1 MKLSPFGVLFVFLL
15 ILNVASI
22 TSLNPNLNLDL
33 NLNPNPVYAQGT
45 NSQQLIGVNMLGY
58 YTSLPQTRDFKN
70 PFPDNYYDQSFKI
83 IKDGGMNHVRYVY
96 YWESY
101 VKNPTAFINELK
113 FAATLADK
121 YGLKIIYD
129 NHQFH
134 TSSWLNPQRGTG
146 FPNFLFQNNSEYAY
160 GSGGGPKY
168 PSAVAWWT
176 HWWNR
181 EITDVNGTD
190 GWTLQARF
198 LNKVVSTV
206 DSHPSTVGYE
216 ILSEPQ
222 VHSVDQWD
230 KIGKYNTFLADELRK
245 VTKKDIVY
253 SMSIPVDLK
262 SNIGVNATNLAKMTP
277 ANKTNTIFKFSIY
290 GLPSPG
296 SYQEERLKMFI
307 AAGNLSGVPVYIG
320 EWNNVDRDKVINEE
334 GDFVYEIDPKGS
346 DITPA
351 DTTAILKK
359 FNEIDPYG
367 WAFWYW
373 NFRPHRVENFNLVT
387 SDPNGNLIP
396 TKYFDI
402 LKNAIQSVNSGK
414 GSK

>member
-1 MKLSPFGVLFVFLL
+1 MILSVFGFSFVFLL
-15 ILNVASI
+15 ILNV
-22 TSLNPNLNLDL
+22 SLIANLS
-33 NLNPNPVYAQGT
+33 YAQG
-45 NSQQLIGVNMLGY
+45 SKSPGLIGVNMLGY

-96 YWESY
+96 YWESF

-113 FAATLADK
+113 FAATLGDK
-121 YGLKIIYD
+121 YGIKIIYD

-146 FPNFLFQNNSEYAY
+146 FPSFLFQNNSEYPY

-168 PSAVAWWT
+168 PSAAAWWT
-176 HWWNR
+176 DWWNR
-181 EITDVNGTD
+181 KITDTNGTD
-190 GWTLQARF
+190 GWNLQAQF
-198 LNKVVSTV
+198 LKKVVSTV

-222 VHSVDQWD
+222 VHSADQWE
-230 KIGKYNTFLADELRK
+230 KIGKYNTLMTDEMRK
-245 VTKKDIVY
+245 VTKKNIIY
-253 SMSIPVDLK
+253 SMTIPVDLK

-277 ANKTNTIFKFSIY
+277 VNKTNTIFKFSIY

-296 SYQEERLKMFI
+296 SYQEQRLNVFLS
-307 AAGNLSGVPVYIG
+307 AGNLSGVPVYIG
-320 EWNNVDRDKVINEE
+320 EWNNVARDKVINEE
-334 GDFVYEIDPKGS
+334 GDFVYEINPEAS
-346 DITPA
+346 DITPE
-351 DTTAILKK
+351 DTTVILKK

-387 SDPNGNLIP
+387 SDASGNLVP

-402 LKNAIQSVNSGK
+402 LKNAVHSVYSGK
-414 GSK
+414 NAK

>member
-1 MKLSPFGVLFVFLL
+1 MKLIFGFSLVLLL
-15 ILNVASI
+15 IINISLI
-22 TSLNPNLNLDL
+22 TNLT
-33 NLNPNPVYAQGT
+33 YAQDT
-45 NSQQLIGVNMLGY
+45 KSPRLIGVNMLGY
-58 YTSLPQTRDFKN
+58 YTSLPQSRDFKN

-83 IKDGGMNHVRYVY
+83 IKDGGMNHIRYVY

-113 FAATLADK
+113 FAATIADS

-146 FPNFLFQNNSEYAY
+146 FPNFLFQNSSEYAY
-160 GSGGGPKY
+160 GSGGGPPY
-168 PSAVAWWT
+168 PSAAAWWT

-181 EITDVNGTD
+181 EITNTNGTD
-190 GWTLQARF
+190 GWDLQAQF
-198 LNKVVSTV
+198 LKKVVDTV
-206 DSHPSTVGYE
+206 DGYASTAGYE

-222 VHSVDQWD
+222 VHNVDQWE
-230 KIGKYNTFLADELRK
+230 KIGKYNTFMVNELRN

-253 SMSIPVDLK
+253 SMTIPVDLK
-262 SNIGVNATNLAKMTP
+262 SSIGVNATNLAKMTP
-277 ANKTNTIFKFSIY
+277 ANKTGTVFKFSIY

-296 SYQEERLKMFI
+296 SYQEQRLNMFLS
-307 AAGNLSGVPVYIG
+307 AGNLSGVPVYIG

-334 GDFVYEIDPKGS
+334 GDFVYEIDPKES
-346 DITPA
+346 NITPK
-351 DTTAILKK
+351 DTRAILKE
-359 FNEIDPYG
+359 FDQIDPYG

-387 SDPNGNLIP
+387 SDASGNLVP
-396 TKYFDI
+396 TQYFDI
-402 LKNAIQSVNSGK
+402 LKNAIQSDNSGK
-414 GSK
+414 GGK

>member
-1 MKLSPFGVLFVFLL
+1 MNLSVFGVSFVFLL
-15 ILNVASI
+15 ILNI
-22 TSLNPNLNLDL
+22 SLIANLS
-33 NLNPNPVYAQGT
+33 YGQGAK
-45 NSQQLIGVNMLGY
+45 SPALIGVNMLGY

-83 IKDGGMNHVRYVY
+83 IKDGGMNHVRFVY
-96 YWESY
+96 YWESF
-101 VKNPTAFINELK
+101 VKNPIAFINELK

-121 YGLKIIYD
+121 YGIKIIYD

-146 FPNFLFQNNSEYAY
+146 FPSFLFQNNSAYPY

-168 PSAVAWWT
+168 PSAAAWWT
-176 HWWNR
+176 DWWNR
-181 EITDVNGTD
+181 VITDTNGTD
-190 GWTLQARF
+190 GWNLQAQF
-198 LNKVVSTV
+198 LKKVVSTV

-222 VHSVDQWD
+222 VHSADQWE
-230 KIGKYNTFLADELRK
+230 KVGKYNTFMTDEMRK
-245 VTKKDIVY
+245 VTKKNIIY

-277 ANKTNTIFKFSIY
+277 ANKTNTILKFSIY

-296 SYQEERLKMFI
+296 SYQEERLKMFLS
-307 AAGNLSGVPVYIG
+307 AGNLSGVPVYIG
-320 EWNNVDRDKVINEE
+320 EWNNVARDKVINEE
-334 GDFVYEIDPKGS
+334 GDFVYEINPKAS
-346 DITPA
+346 DITPE
-351 DTTAILKK
+351 DTTVILKK

-387 SDPNGNLIP
+387 SDANENLIP

-402 LKNAIQSVNSGK
+402 LKNAVHSVYSGK
-414 GSK
+414 NPK

>member
-1 MKLSPFGVLFVFLL
+1 MILSVFGFSFIFLL
-15 ILNVASI
+15 ILNV
-22 TSLNPNLNLDL
+22 SLIANLS
-33 NLNPNPVYAQGT
+33 YAQGPK
-45 NSQQLIGVNMLGY
+45 SPALIGVNMLGY
-58 YTSLPQTRDFKN
+58 YTSLPQTREFKN
-70 PFPDNYYDQSFKI
+70 PFPDNYYDQSYKI
-83 IKDGGMNHVRYVY
+83 IKEGGMNHVRFVY
-96 YWESY
+96 YWESF
-101 VKNPTAFINELK
+101 VKNPIAFINELK
-113 FAATLADK
+113 FAATLGDK
-121 YGLKIIYD
+121 YGIKIIYD

-146 FPNFLFQNNSEYAY
+146 FPSFLFQNNSAYPY

-168 PSAVAWWT
+168 PSAAAWWT
-176 HWWNR
+176 DWWNR
-181 EITDVNGTD
+181 VITDTNGTD
-190 GWTLQARF
+190 GWNLQAQF
-198 LNKVVSTV
+198 LRKVVSTV

-222 VHSVDQWD
+222 VHSADQWE
-230 KIGKYNTFLADELRK
+230 KVGKYNTFMTDEMRQ
-245 VTKKDIVY
+245 VTKKNIIY

-262 SNIGVNATNLAKMTP
+262 SNIGVNATNLAKMAP

-307 AAGNLSGVPVYIG
+307 SAGNLSGVPVYIG
-320 EWNNVDRDKVINEE
+320 EWNNVARDKVINEE
-334 GDFVYEIDPKGS
+334 GDFVYEINPKAS
-346 DITPA
+346 DITPD
-351 DTTAILKK
+351 DTTVILKK

-387 SDPNGNLIP
+387 SDDNGNLIP

-402 LKNAIQSVNSGK
+402 LKNAVHSVYSGK
-414 GSK
+414 NAK

>member
-1 MKLSPFGVLFVFLL
+1 MNLSVFGVSFVFLL
-15 ILNVASI
+15 ILNISLI
-22 TSLNPNLNLDL
+22 TNLS
-33 NLNPNPVYAQGT
+33 YGQGAK
-45 NSQQLIGVNMLGY
+45 SPALIGVNMLGY
-58 YTSLPQTRDFKN
+58 YTSLPQTREFKN
-70 PFPDNYYDQSFKI
+70 PFPDNYYDQSYKI
-83 IKDGGMNHVRYVY
+83 IKEGGMNHVRFVY
-96 YWESY
+96 YWESF
-101 VKNPTAFINELK
+101 VKNPIAFINELK

-121 YGLKIIYD
+121 YGIKIIYD

-146 FPNFLFQNNSEYAY
+146 FPSFLFQNNSAYPY

-168 PSAVAWWT
+168 PSAAAWWT
-176 HWWNR
+176 DWWNR
-181 EITDVNGTD
+181 VITDTNGTD
-190 GWTLQARF
+190 GWNLQAQF
-198 LNKVVSTV
+198 LKKVVSTV

-222 VHSVDQWD
+222 VHSADQWE
-230 KIGKYNTFLADELRK
+230 KVGKYNTFMTDEMRQ
-245 VTKKDIVY
+245 VTKKNLIY

-262 SNIGVNATNLAKMTP
+262 SNIGVNATNLAKMAP

-296 SYQEERLKMFI
+296 SYQEERLKMFVS
-307 AAGNLSGVPVYIG
+307 AGNLSGVPVYIG
-320 EWNNVDRDKVINEE
+320 EWNNVARDKVINEE
-334 GDFVYEIDPKGS
+334 GDFVYEINPKAS
-346 DITPA
+346 DITPE
-351 DTTAILKK
+351 DTTVILKK

-387 SDPNGNLIP
+387 SDDNGNLIP

-402 LKNAIQSVNSGK
+402 LKNAVHSVYSGK
-414 GSK
+414 NAK

>member
-1 MKLSPFGVLFVFLL
+1 MNLSVFGVSFVFLL
-15 ILNVASI
+15 ILNISLI
-22 TSLNPNLNLDL
+22 TNLS
-33 NLNPNPVYAQGT
+33 YGQGAK
-45 NSQQLIGVNMLGY
+45 SPALIGVNMLGY

-83 IKDGGMNHVRYVY
+83 IKDGGMNHVRFVY
-96 YWESY
+96 YWESF
-101 VKNPTAFINELK
+101 VKNPIAFINELK

-121 YGLKIIYD
+121 YGIKIIYD

-146 FPNFLFQNNSEYAY
+146 FPSFLFQNNSAYPY

-176 HWWNR
+176 DWWNR
-181 EITDVNGTD
+181 VITDTNGTD
-190 GWTLQARF
+190 GWNLQAQF
-198 LNKVVSTV
+198 LKKVVSTV

-222 VHSVDQWD
+222 VHSADQWE
-230 KIGKYNTFLADELRK
+230 KVGKYNTFMTDEMRK
-245 VTKKDIVY
+245 VTKKNIIY

-296 SYQEERLKMFI
+296 SYQEERLKMFLS
-307 AAGNLSGVPVYIG
+307 AGNLSGVPVYIG
-320 EWNNVDRDKVINEE
+320 EWNNVARDKVINEE
-334 GDFVYEIDPKGS
+334 GDFVYEINPKAS
-346 DITPA
+346 DITPE
-351 DTTAILKK
+351 DTTVILKK

-387 SDPNGNLIP
+387 SDANENLIP

-402 LKNAIQSVNSGK
+402 LKNAVHSVYSGK
-414 GSK
+414 NPK

>member
-1 MKLSPFGVLFVFLL
+1 MNLSVFGVSFLILL
-15 ILNVASI
+15 ILNV
-22 TSLNPNLNLDL
+22 SLIANLN
-33 NLNPNPVYAQGT
+33 YGQGAK
-45 NSQQLIGVNMLGY
+45 SPSLIGVNMLGY

-70 PFPDNYYDQSFKI
+70 PFPDNYYDQSYKI
-83 IKDGGMNHVRYVY
+83 IKEGGMNHVRFVY
-96 YWESY
+96 YWESF
-101 VKNPTAFINELK
+101 VKNPIAFINELK

-121 YGLKIIYD
+121 YGIKIIYD

-146 FPNFLFQNNSEYAY
+146 FPSFLFQNNSAYPY

-168 PSAVAWWT
+168 PSAAAWWT
-176 HWWNR
+176 DWWNR
-181 EITDVNGTD
+181 VITDTNGTD
-190 GWTLQARF
+190 GWNLQAQF
-198 LNKVVSTV
+198 LKKVVSTV

-222 VHSVDQWD
+222 VHTADQWE
-230 KIGKYNTFLADELRK
+230 KVGKYNTFMTDEMRQ
-245 VTKKDIVY
+245 VTKKNIIY

-307 AAGNLSGVPVYIG
+307 SAGNLSGVPVYIG
-320 EWNNVDRDKVINEE
+320 EWNNVARDKVINEE
-334 GDFVYEIDPKGS
+334 GDFVYEINPEAS
-346 DITPA
+346 DITPE
-351 DTTAILKK
+351 DTTVILKK

-387 SDPNGNLIP
+387 SDDNGNLIP

-402 LKNAIQSVNSGK
+402 LKNAVHSVYSGK
-414 GSK
+414 NAK

>member
-1 MKLSPFGVLFVFLL
+1 
-15 ILNVASI
+15 
-22 TSLNPNLNLDL
+22 
-33 NLNPNPVYAQGT
+33 
-45 NSQQLIGVNMLGY
+45 MLGY
-58 YTSLPQTRDFKN
+58 YTSLPQTREFKN
-70 PFPDNYYDQSFKI
+70 PFPDNYYDQSYKI
-83 IKDGGMNHVRYVY
+83 IKEGGMNHVRFVY
-96 YWESY
+96 YWESF
-101 VKNPTAFINELK
+101 VKNPIAFINELK

-121 YGLKIIYD
+121 YGIKIIYD

-146 FPNFLFQNNSEYAY
+146 FPSFLFQNNSAYPY

-168 PSAVAWWT
+168 PSAAAWWT
-176 HWWNR
+176 DWWNR
-181 EITDVNGTD
+181 VITDTNGTD
-190 GWTLQARF
+190 GWNLQAQF
-198 LNKVVSTV
+198 LKKVVSTV

-222 VHSVDQWD
+222 VHSADQWE
-230 KIGKYNTFLADELRK
+230 KVGKFNTFMTDEMRQ
-245 VTKKDIVY
+245 VTKKNIIY

-307 AAGNLSGVPVYIG
+307 SAGNLSGVPVYIG
-320 EWNNVDRDKVINEE
+320 EWNNVARDKVINEE
-334 GDFVYEIDPKGS
+334 GDFVYEINPEAS
-346 DITPA
+346 DITPE
-351 DTTAILKK
+351 DTTVILKK

-387 SDPNGNLIP
+387 SDDNGNLIP

-402 LKNAIQSVNSGK
+402 LKNAVHSVYSGK
-414 GSK
+414 NAK

>member
-1 MKLSPFGVLFVFLL
+1 MKLSTFGISFVFLL
-15 ILNVASI
+15 ILNVATIS
-22 TSLNPNLNLDL
+22 SLNPNLNF
-33 NLNPNPVYAQGT
+33 NSNPAYAQGT

-83 IKDGGMNHVRYVY
+83 IKDGGMNHIRYVY

-168 PSAVAWWT
+168 PSAIAWWT
-176 HWWNR
+176 HWWNK

-190 GWTLQARF
+190 GWTLQSQF
-198 LNKVVSTV
+198 LKQVVSTV

-230 KIGKYNTFLADELRK
+230 KVGKYNTFLADELRK
-245 VTKKDIVY
+245 VTKKAIVY

-296 SYQEERLKMFI
+296 SYQEERLNMFI

-334 GDFVYEIDPKGS
+334 GDFVYEINPEQS
-346 DITPA
+346 DITPS

-359 FNEIDPYG
+359 FNQIDPYG

-373 NFRPHRVENFNLVT
+373 NFRSHRVDNFNLVIAE
-387 SDPNGNLIP
+387 PNGSLKP
-396 TKYFDI
+396 TQYYDI
-402 LKNAIQSVNSGK
+402 LKNAINATYGR
-414 GSK
+414 

>member
-1 MKLSPFGVLFVFLL
+1 MNLSVFGVSFVFLL
-15 ILNVASI
+15 ILNISLI
-22 TSLNPNLNLDL
+22 TNLS
-33 NLNPNPVYAQGT
+33 YGQGAK
-45 NSQQLIGVNMLGY
+45 SPALIGVNMLGY
-58 YTSLPQTRDFKN
+58 YTSLPQTREFKN

-83 IKDGGMNHVRYVY
+83 IKDGGMNHVRFVY
-96 YWESY
+96 YWESF
-101 VKNPTAFINELK
+101 VKNPIAFINELK

-121 YGLKIIYD
+121 YGIKIIYD

-146 FPNFLFQNNSEYAY
+146 FPSFLFQNNSAYPY

-168 PSAVAWWT
+168 PSAAAWWT
-176 HWWNR
+176 DWWNR
-181 EITDVNGTD
+181 VITDTNGTD
-190 GWTLQARF
+190 GWNLQAQF
-198 LNKVVSTV
+198 LKKVVSTV

-222 VHSVDQWD
+222 VHSADQWE
-230 KIGKYNTFLADELRK
+230 KVGKYNTFMTDEMRK
-245 VTKKDIVY
+245 VTKKNIIY

-296 SYQEERLKMFI
+296 SYQEERLKMFLS
-307 AAGNLSGVPVYIG
+307 AGNLSGVPVYIG
-320 EWNNVDRDKVINEE
+320 EWNNVARDKVINEE
-334 GDFVYEIDPKGS
+334 GDFVYEINPKAS
-346 DITPA
+346 DITPE
-351 DTTAILKK
+351 DTTVILKK

-387 SDPNGNLIP
+387 SDANENLIP

-402 LKNAIQSVNSGK
+402 LKNAVHSVYSGK
-414 GSK
+414 NPK

>member
-1 MKLSPFGVLFVFLL
+1 MKLSPFGISFVFLL

-22 TSLNPNLNLDL
+22 SSLNPSLSLSL
-33 NLNPNPVYAQGT
+33 NLNPIYAQGT

-113 FAATLADK
+113 FTATLADK

-190 GWTLQARF
+190 GWTLQAQF
-198 LNKVVSTV
+198 LKKVVSTV

-230 KIGKYNTFLADELRK
+230 KVGKYNTFLAEELRK
-245 VTKKDIVY
+245 KKKKDMVY

-296 SYQEERLKMFI
+296 SYQEKRLNMFV
-307 AAGNLSGVPVYIG
+307 AAGNLSEFLFTLESGIT
-320 EWNNVDRDKVINEE
+320 WT
-334 GDFVYEIDPKGS
+334 EIK
-346 DITPA
+346 
-351 DTTAILKK
+351 
-359 FNEIDPYG
+359 
-367 WAFWYW
+367 
-373 NFRPHRVENFNLVT
+373 
-387 SDPNGNLIP
+387 
-396 TKYFDI
+396 
-402 LKNAIQSVNSGK
+402 
-414 GSK
+414 

>member
-1 MKLSPFGVLFVFLL
+1 MNLSVFGVSFVFLL
-15 ILNVASI
+15 ILNVSLI
-22 TSLNPNLNLDL
+22 TNLS
-33 NLNPNPVYAQGT
+33 YGQGAK
-45 NSQQLIGVNMLGY
+45 SPALIGVNMLGY
-58 YTSLPQTRDFKN
+58 YTSLPQTREFKN
-70 PFPDNYYDQSFKI
+70 PFPDNYYDQSYKI
-83 IKDGGMNHVRYVY
+83 IKEGGMNHVRFVY
-96 YWESY
+96 YWESF
-101 VKNPTAFINELK
+101 VKNPIAFINELK

-121 YGLKIIYD
+121 YGIKIIYD

-146 FPNFLFQNNSEYAY
+146 FPSFLFQNNSAYPY

-168 PSAVAWWT
+168 PSAAAWWT
-176 HWWNR
+176 DWWNR
-181 EITDVNGTD
+181 VITDTNGTD
-190 GWTLQARF
+190 GWNLQAQF
-198 LNKVVSTV
+198 LKKVVSTV

-222 VHSVDQWD
+222 VHSADQWE
-230 KIGKYNTFLADELRK
+230 KVGKYNTFMTDEMRQ
-245 VTKKDIVY
+245 VTKKNLIY

-262 SNIGVNATNLAKMTP
+262 SNIGVNATNLAKMAP

-296 SYQEERLKMFI
+296 SYQEERLKMFVS
-307 AAGNLSGVPVYIG
+307 AGNLSGVPVYIG
-320 EWNNVDRDKVINEE
+320 EWNNVARDKVINEE
-334 GDFVYEIDPKGS
+334 GDFVYEINPKAS
-346 DITPA
+346 DITPE
-351 DTTAILKK
+351 DTTVILKK

-387 SDPNGNLIP
+387 SDANENLIP

-402 LKNAIQSVNSGK
+402 LKNAVHSVYSGK
-414 GSK
+414 NPK

>member
-1 MKLSPFGVLFVFLL
+1 MNLSVFGVSFVFLL
-15 ILNVASI
+15 ILNVSLI
-22 TSLNPNLNLDL
+22 TNLS
-33 NLNPNPVYAQGT
+33 YGQGAK
-45 NSQQLIGVNMLGY
+45 SPALIGVNMLGY
-58 YTSLPQTRDFKN
+58 YTSLPQTREFKN
-70 PFPDNYYDQSFKI
+70 PFPDNYYDQSYKI
-83 IKDGGMNHVRYVY
+83 IKEGGMNHVRFVY
-96 YWESY
+96 YWESF
-101 VKNPTAFINELK
+101 VKNPIAFINELK

-121 YGLKIIYD
+121 YGIKIIYD

-146 FPNFLFQNNSEYAY
+146 FPSFLFQNNSAYPY

-168 PSAVAWWT
+168 PSAAAWWT
-176 HWWNR
+176 DWWNR
-181 EITDVNGTD
+181 VITDTNGTD
-190 GWTLQARF
+190 GWNLQAQF
-198 LNKVVSTV
+198 LKKVVSTV

-222 VHSVDQWD
+222 VHSADQWE
-230 KIGKYNTFLADELRK
+230 KVGKYNTFMTDEMRQ
-245 VTKKDIVY
+245 VTKKNLIY

-307 AAGNLSGVPVYIG
+307 SAGNISGVPVYIG
-320 EWNNVDRDKVINEE
+320 EWNNVARDKVINEE
-334 GDFVYEIDPKGS
+334 GDFVYEINPEAS
-346 DITPA
+346 NITPE
-351 DTTAILKK
+351 DTTVILKK

-387 SDPNGNLIP
+387 SDDNGNLIP

-402 LKNAIQSVNSGK
+402 LKNAVHSVYSGK
-414 GSK
+414 NAK

>member
-1 MKLSPFGVLFVFLL
+1 MNSSVFGVSFVFLL
-15 ILNVASI
+15 ILNVSLI
-22 TSLNPNLNLDL
+22 TNLS
-33 NLNPNPVYAQGT
+33 YGQGAK
-45 NSQQLIGVNMLGY
+45 SPALIGVNMLGY

-83 IKDGGMNHVRYVY
+83 IKEGGMNHVRFVY
-96 YWESY
+96 YWESF
-101 VKNPTAFINELK
+101 VKNPIAFINELK

-121 YGLKIIYD
+121 YGIKIIYD

-146 FPNFLFQNNSEYAY
+146 FPSFLFQNNSAYPY

-168 PSAVAWWT
+168 PSAAAWWT
-176 HWWNR
+176 DWWNR
-181 EITDVNGTD
+181 VITDTNGTD
-190 GWTLQARF
+190 GWNLQAQF
-198 LNKVVSTV
+198 LKKVVSTV

-222 VHSVDQWD
+222 VHSADQWE
-230 KIGKYNTFLADELRK
+230 KVGKYNTFMTDEMRK
-245 VTKKDIVY
+245 VTKKNIIY

-262 SNIGVNATNLAKMTP
+262 SNIGVNATNLAKMAP

-307 AAGNLSGVPVYIG
+307 SAGNLSGVPVYIG
-320 EWNNVDRDKVINEE
+320 EWNNVARDKVINEE
-334 GDFVYEIDPKGS
+334 GDFVYEINPEAS
-346 DITPA
+346 DITPE
-351 DTTAILKK
+351 DTTVILKK

-387 SDPNGNLIP
+387 SDDNGNLIP

-402 LKNAIQSVNSGK
+402 LKNAVHSVYSGK
-414 GSK
+414 NAK

>member
-1 MKLSPFGVLFVFLL
+1 MILSVFGFSFVFLL
-15 ILNVASI
+15 ILNV
-22 TSLNPNLNLDL
+22 SLIANLS
-33 NLNPNPVYAQGT
+33 YAQGPK
-45 NSQQLIGVNMLGY
+45 SPGLIGVNMLGY

-96 YWESY
+96 YWESF

-113 FAATLADK
+113 FAATLGDK
-121 YGLKIIYD
+121 YGIKIIYD

-146 FPNFLFQNNSEYAY
+146 FPSFLFQNNSEYPY

-168 PSAVAWWT
+168 PSAAAWWT
-176 HWWNR
+176 DWWNR
-181 EITDVNGTD
+181 KITDTNGTD
-190 GWTLQARF
+190 GWNLQAQF
-198 LNKVVSTV
+198 LKKVVSTV

-222 VHSVDQWD
+222 VHSADQWE
-230 KIGKYNTFLADELRK
+230 KIGKYNTLMTDEMRE
-245 VTKKDIVY
+245 VTKKNIIY
-253 SMSIPVDLK
+253 SMTIPVDLK

-277 ANKTNTIFKFSIY
+277 VNKTNTIFKFSIY

-296 SYQEERLKMFI
+296 SYQEQRLNVFLS
-307 AAGNLSGVPVYIG
+307 AGNLSGVPVYIG
-320 EWNNVDRDKVINEE
+320 EWNNVARDKVINEE
-334 GDFVYEIDPKGS
+334 GDFVYEINPEAS
-346 DITPA
+346 DITPE
-351 DTTAILKK
+351 DTTVILKK

-387 SDPNGNLIP
+387 SDASGNLVP

-402 LKNAIQSVNSGK
+402 LKNAVHSVYSGK
-414 GSK
+414 NAK

>member
-1 MKLSPFGVLFVFLL
+1 MKLSVFGISFVFLL
-15 ILNVASI
+15 ILNISLI
-22 TSLNPNLNLDL
+22 TNLGN
-33 NLNPNPVYAQGT
+33 AQDAK
-45 NSQQLIGVNMLGY
+45 SQPLIGVNMLGY
-58 YTSLPQTRDFKN
+58 YTSLPQSRDFKN

-96 YWESY
+96 YWESF
-101 VKNPTAFINELK
+101 VKNPVAFINELK
-113 FAATLADK
+113 FAATLADT

-146 FPNFLFQNNSEYAY
+146 FPHFLFQNNSGYAY
-160 GSGGGPKY
+160 GSGGSPQY
-168 PSAVAWWT
+168 PSAVAWWSD
-176 HWWNR
+176 WWNR
-181 EITDVNGTD
+181 EITDANGTD
-190 GWTLQARF
+190 GWSLQSQF
-198 LNKVVSTV
+198 LKKIVNTV

-222 VHSVDQWD
+222 VHDVDQWD
-230 KIGKYNTFLADELRK
+230 KVGKYNTFMTDELRN
-245 VTKKDIVY
+245 VTNKNIVF
-253 SMSIPVDLK
+253 SMSIPVDLE

-277 ANKTNTIFKFSIY
+277 VNKTNTIFKFSIY
-290 GLPSPG
+290 GLPSAG
-296 SYQEERLKMFI
+296 SYQEERLNMFL
-307 AAGNLSGVPVYIG
+307 ATGNLSGVPVYIG
-320 EWNNVDRDKVINEE
+320 EWNNVARDKVINEE
-334 GDFVYEIDPKGS
+334 GDFVYEIDPEAS
-346 DITPA
+346 DITPE

-387 SDPNGNLIP
+387 SDTNGNLIP

-402 LKNAIQSVNSGK
+402 LKNAVQSVK
-414 GSK
+414 

>member
-1 MKLSPFGVLFVFLL
+1 MILSVFGLSFVFLL
-15 ILNVASI
+15 ILNV
-22 TSLNPNLNLDL
+22 SLIANLS
-33 NLNPNPVYAQGT
+33 YAQGPK
-45 NSQQLIGVNMLGY
+45 SPGLIGVNMLGY

-96 YWESY
+96 YWESF

-113 FAATLADK
+113 FAATLGDK
-121 YGLKIIYD
+121 YGIKIIYD

-146 FPNFLFQNNSEYAY
+146 FPSFLFQNNSEYAY

-168 PSAVAWWT
+168 PSAAAWWT
-176 HWWNR
+176 DWWNR
-181 EITDVNGTD
+181 KITDTNGTD
-190 GWTLQARF
+190 GWNLQAQF
-198 LNKVVSTV
+198 LKKVVSTV

-222 VHSVDQWD
+222 VHSADQWE
-230 KIGKYNTFLADELRK
+230 KIGKYNTLMTDEMRK
-245 VTKKDIVY
+245 VTKKNIIY
-253 SMSIPVDLK
+253 SMTIPVDLK

-277 ANKTNTIFKFSIY
+277 VNKTNTIFKFSIY

-296 SYQEERLKMFI
+296 SYQEQRLNVFLS
-307 AAGNLSGVPVYIG
+307 AGNLSGVPVYIG
-320 EWNNVDRDKVINEE
+320 EWNNVARDKVINEE
-334 GDFVYEIDPKGS
+334 GDFVYEINPEAS
-346 DITPA
+346 DITPE
-351 DTTAILKK
+351 DTTVILKK

-387 SDPNGNLIP
+387 SDASGNLVP

-402 LKNAIQSVNSGK
+402 LKNAVHSVYSGK
-414 GSK
+414 NAK

>member
-1 MKLSPFGVLFVFLL
+1 MNLSVFVVSFVFLL
-15 ILNVASI
+15 ILNVSLI
-22 TSLNPNLNLDL
+22 TNLS
-33 NLNPNPVYAQGT
+33 YGQGT
-45 NSQQLIGVNMLGY
+45 KSPALIGVNMLGY
-58 YTSLPQTRDFKN
+58 YTSLPQTREFKN
-70 PFPDNYYDQSFKI
+70 PFPDNYYDQSYKI
-83 IKDGGMNHVRYVY
+83 IKEGGMNHVRFVY
-96 YWESY
+96 YWESF
-101 VKNPTAFINELK
+101 VKNPIAFINELK

-121 YGLKIIYD
+121 YGIKIIYD

-146 FPNFLFQNNSEYAY
+146 FPSFLFQNNSAYPY

-168 PSAVAWWT
+168 PSAAAWWT
-176 HWWNR
+176 DWWNR
-181 EITDVNGTD
+181 VITDTNGTD
-190 GWTLQARF
+190 GWNLQAQF
-198 LNKVVSTV
+198 LKKVVSTV

-222 VHSVDQWD
+222 VHSADQWE
-230 KIGKYNTFLADELRK
+230 KVGKYNTFMTDEMRQ
-245 VTKKDIVY
+245 VTKKNLIY

-262 SNIGVNATNLAKMTP
+262 SNIGVNATNLAKMAP

-307 AAGNLSGVPVYIG
+307 SAGNLSGVPVYIG
-320 EWNNVDRDKVINEE
+320 EWNNVARDKVINEE
-334 GDFVYEIDPKGS
+334 GDFVYEINPEAS
-346 DITPA
+346 DITPE
-351 DTTAILKK
+351 DTTVILKK

-387 SDPNGNLIP
+387 SDDNGNLIP

-402 LKNAIQSVNSGK
+402 LKNAVHSVYSGK
-414 GSK
+414 NAK

>member
-1 MKLSPFGVLFVFLL
+1 MNLSVFGVSFVFLL
-15 ILNVASI
+15 ILNISLI
-22 TSLNPNLNLDL
+22 TNLS
-33 NLNPNPVYAQGT
+33 YGQGAK
-45 NSQQLIGVNMLGY
+45 SPALIGVNMLGY

-83 IKDGGMNHVRYVY
+83 IKDGGMNHVRFVY
-96 YWESY
+96 YWESF
-101 VKNPTAFINELK
+101 VKNPIAFINELK

-121 YGLKIIYD
+121 YGIKIIYD

-146 FPNFLFQNNSEYAY
+146 FPSFLFQNNSAYPY

-168 PSAVAWWT
+168 PSAAAWWT
-176 HWWNR
+176 DWWNR
-181 EITDVNGTD
+181 VITDTNGTD
-190 GWTLQARF
+190 GWNLQAQF
-198 LNKVVSTV
+198 LKKVVSTV

-222 VHSVDQWD
+222 VHSADQWE
-230 KIGKYNTFLADELRK
+230 KVGKYNTFMTDEMRK
-245 VTKKDIVY
+245 VTKKNIIY

-296 SYQEERLKMFI
+296 SYQEERLKMFLS
-307 AAGNLSGVPVYIG
+307 AGNLSGVPVYIG
-320 EWNNVDRDKVINEE
+320 EWNNVARDKVINEE
-334 GDFVYEIDPKGS
+334 GDFVYEINPKAS
-346 DITPA
+346 DITPE
-351 DTTAILKK
+351 DTTVILKK

-387 SDPNGNLIP
+387 SDANENLIP

-402 LKNAIQSVNSGK
+402 LKNAVHSVYSGK
-414 GSK
+414 NPK

>member
-1 MKLSPFGVLFVFLL
+1 MNLSVFGVSFVFLL
-15 ILNVASI
+15 ILNISLI
-22 TSLNPNLNLDL
+22 TNLS
-33 NLNPNPVYAQGT
+33 YGQGAK
-45 NSQQLIGVNMLGY
+45 SPALIGVNMLGY

-83 IKDGGMNHVRYVY
+83 IKDGGMNHVRFVY
-96 YWESY
+96 YWESF
-101 VKNPTAFINELK
+101 VKNPIAFINELK

-121 YGLKIIYD
+121 YGIKIIYD

-146 FPNFLFQNNSEYAY
+146 FPSFLFQNNSAYPY

-168 PSAVAWWT
+168 PSAAAWWT
-176 HWWNR
+176 DWWNR
-181 EITDVNGTD
+181 VITDTNGTD
-190 GWTLQARF
+190 GWNLQAQF
-198 LNKVVSTV
+198 LKKVVSTV

-222 VHSVDQWD
+222 VHSADQWE
-230 KIGKYNTFLADELRK
+230 KVGKYNTFMTDEMRK
-245 VTKKDIVY
+245 VTKKNIIY

-262 SNIGVNATNLAKMTP
+262 SNIGVNATNLAKMAP

-296 SYQEERLKMFI
+296 SYQEERLKMFLS
-307 AAGNLSGVPVYIG
+307 AGNLSGVPVYIG
-320 EWNNVDRDKVINEE
+320 EWNNVARDKVINEE
-334 GDFVYEIDPKGS
+334 GDFVYEINPKAS
-346 DITPA
+346 DITPE
-351 DTTAILKK
+351 DTTVILKK

-387 SDPNGNLIP
+387 SDANENLIP

-402 LKNAIQSVNSGK
+402 LKNAVHSVYSGK
-414 GSK
+414 NPK

>member
-1 MKLSPFGVLFVFLL
+1 MNLSVFGVSFVFLL
-15 ILNVASI
+15 ILNV
-22 TSLNPNLNLDL
+22 SLIANLS
-33 NLNPNPVYAQGT
+33 YGQGAK
-45 NSQQLIGVNMLGY
+45 SPALIGVNMLGY
-58 YTSLPQTRDFKN
+58 YTSLPQTREFKN

-83 IKDGGMNHVRYVY
+83 IKEGGMNHVRFVY
-96 YWESY
+96 YWESF
-101 VKNPTAFINELK
+101 VKNPIAFINELK

-121 YGLKIIYD
+121 YGIKIIYD

-146 FPNFLFQNNSEYAY
+146 FPSFLFQNNSAYPY

-168 PSAVAWWT
+168 PSAAAWWT
-176 HWWNR
+176 DWWNR
-181 EITDVNGTD
+181 VITDTNRTD
-190 GWTLQARF
+190 GWNLQAQF
-198 LNKVVSTV
+198 LKKVVSTV

-222 VHSVDQWD
+222 VHSADQWE
-230 KIGKYNTFLADELRK
+230 KVGKFNTFMTDEMRQ
-245 VTKKDIVY
+245 VTKKNIIY

-262 SNIGVNATNLAKMTP
+262 SNIGVNATNLAKMAP

-296 SYQEERLKMFI
+296 SYQEERLNVFLS
-307 AAGNLSGVPVYIG
+307 AGNLSGVPVYIG
-320 EWNNVDRDKVINEE
+320 EWNNVARDKVINEE
-334 GDFVYEIDPKGS
+334 GDFVYEINPKAS
-346 DITPA
+346 DITPE
-351 DTTAILKK
+351 DTTVILKK

-387 SDPNGNLIP
+387 SDANGNLIP

-402 LKNAIQSVNSGK
+402 LKNAVQSVYSGK
-414 GSK
+414 NAK

>member
-1 MKLSPFGVLFVFLL
+1 MNLSVFGVSFVFLL
-15 ILNVASI
+15 ILNISLI
-22 TSLNPNLNLDL
+22 TNLS
-33 NLNPNPVYAQGT
+33 YGQGAK
-45 NSQQLIGVNMLGY
+45 SPALIGVNMLGY

-83 IKDGGMNHVRYVY
+83 IKDGGMNHVRFVY
-96 YWESY
+96 YWESF
-101 VKNPTAFINELK
+101 VKNPIAFINELK

-121 YGLKIIYD
+121 YGIKIIYD

-146 FPNFLFQNNSEYAY
+146 FPSFLFQNNSAYPY

-168 PSAVAWWT
+168 PSAAAWWT
-176 HWWNR
+176 DWWNR
-181 EITDVNGTD
+181 VITDTNGTD
-190 GWTLQARF
+190 GWNLQAQF
-198 LNKVVSTV
+198 LKKVVSTV

-222 VHSVDQWD
+222 VHSADQWE
-230 KIGKYNTFLADELRK
+230 KVGKYNTFMTDELRK
-245 VTKKDIVY
+245 VTKKNIIY

-296 SYQEERLKMFI
+296 SYQEERLKMFLS
-307 AAGNLSGVPVYIG
+307 AGNLSGVPVYIG
-320 EWNNVDRDKVINEE
+320 EWNNVARDKVINEE
-334 GDFVYEIDPKGS
+334 GDFVYEINPKAS
-346 DITPA
+346 DITPE
-351 DTTAILKK
+351 DTTVILKK

-387 SDPNGNLIP
+387 SDANENLIP

-402 LKNAIQSVNSGK
+402 LKNAVHSVYSGK
-414 GSK
+414 NPK

>member
-1 MKLSPFGVLFVFLL
+1 MNLSVFGVSFVFLL
-15 ILNVASI
+15 ILNVSLI
-22 TSLNPNLNLDL
+22 TNLS
-33 NLNPNPVYAQGT
+33 YGQGAK
-45 NSQQLIGVNMLGY
+45 SPALIGVNMLGY
-58 YTSLPQTRDFKN
+58 YTSLPQTREFKN
-70 PFPDNYYDQSFKI
+70 PFPDNYYDQSYKI
-83 IKDGGMNHVRYVY
+83 IKEGGMNHVRFVY
-96 YWESY
+96 YWESF
-101 VKNPTAFINELK
+101 VKNPIAFINELK

-121 YGLKIIYD
+121 YGIKIIYD

-146 FPNFLFQNNSEYAY
+146 FPSFLFQNNSAYPY

-168 PSAVAWWT
+168 PSAAAWWT
-176 HWWNR
+176 DWWNR
-181 EITDVNGTD
+181 VITDTNGTD
-190 GWTLQARF
+190 GWNLQAQF
-198 LNKVVSTV
+198 LKKVVSTV

-222 VHSVDQWD
+222 VHSADQWE
-230 KIGKYNTFLADELRK
+230 KVGKFNTFMTDEMRQ
-245 VTKKDIVY
+245 VTKKNIIY

-307 AAGNLSGVPVYIG
+307 SAGNLSGVPVYIG
-320 EWNNVDRDKVINEE
+320 EWNNVARDKVINEE
-334 GDFVYEIDPKGS
+334 GDFVYEINPEAS
-346 DITPA
+346 NITPE
-351 DTTAILKK
+351 DTTVILKK

-387 SDPNGNLIP
+387 SDDNGNLIP

-402 LKNAIQSVNSGK
+402 LKNAVHSVYSGK
-414 GSK
+414 NAK

>member
-1 MKLSPFGVLFVFLL
+1 MNLPVFGVSFVILL
-15 ILNVASI
+15 ILNVSLI
-22 TSLNPNLNLDL
+22 TNLS
-33 NLNPNPVYAQGT
+33 YGQGAK
-45 NSQQLIGVNMLGY
+45 SPSLIGVNMLGY

-70 PFPDNYYDQSFKI
+70 PFPDNYYDQSYKI
-83 IKDGGMNHVRYVY
+83 IKEGGMNHVRFVY
-96 YWESY
+96 YWESF
-101 VKNPTAFINELK
+101 VKNPIAFINELK

-121 YGLKIIYD
+121 YGIKIIYD

-146 FPNFLFQNNSEYAY
+146 FPSFLFQNNSAYPY

-168 PSAVAWWT
+168 PSAAAWWT
-176 HWWNR
+176 DWWNR
-181 EITDVNGTD
+181 VITDTNGTD
-190 GWTLQARF
+190 GWNLQAQF
-198 LNKVVSTV
+198 LKKVVSTV

-222 VHSVDQWD
+222 VHSADQWE
-230 KIGKYNTFLADELRK
+230 KVGKYNTFMTDEMRK
-245 VTKKDIVY
+245 VTKKNIIY

-307 AAGNLSGVPVYIG
+307 SAGNLSGVPVYIG
-320 EWNNVDRDKVINEE
+320 EWNNVARDKVINEE
-334 GDFVYEIDPKGS
+334 GDFVYEINPEAS
-346 DITPA
+346 DITPE
-351 DTTAILKK
+351 DTNMILKK

-387 SDPNGNLIP
+387 SDDNGNLIP

-402 LKNAIQSVNSGK
+402 LKNAVHSVYSGK
-414 GSK
+414 NAK

>member
-1 MKLSPFGVLFVFLL
+1 MNLSVFGVSFVFLL
-15 ILNVASI
+15 ILNISLI
-22 TSLNPNLNLDL
+22 TNLS
-33 NLNPNPVYAQGT
+33 YGQGAK
-45 NSQQLIGVNMLGY
+45 SPALIGVNMLGY
-58 YTSLPQTRDFKN
+58 YTSLPQTREFKN
-70 PFPDNYYDQSFKI
+70 PFPDNYYDQSYKI
-83 IKDGGMNHVRYVY
+83 IKEGGMNHVRFVY
-96 YWESY
+96 YWESF
-101 VKNPTAFINELK
+101 VKNPIAFINELK

-121 YGLKIIYD
+121 YGIKIIYD

-146 FPNFLFQNNSEYAY
+146 FPSFLFQNNSAYPY

-168 PSAVAWWT
+168 PSAAAWWT
-176 HWWNR
+176 DWWNR
-181 EITDVNGTD
+181 VITDTNGTD
-190 GWTLQARF
+190 GWNLQAQF
-198 LNKVVSTV
+198 LKKVVSTV

-222 VHSVDQWD
+222 VHSADQWE
-230 KIGKYNTFLADELRK
+230 KVGKYNTFMTDEMRQ
-245 VTKKDIVY
+245 VTKKNLIY

-262 SNIGVNATNLAKMTP
+262 SNIGVNATNLAKMAP

-296 SYQEERLKMFI
+296 SYQEERLKMFVS
-307 AAGNLSGVPVYIG
+307 AGNLSGVPVYIG
-320 EWNNVDRDKVINEE
+320 EWNNVARDKVINEE
-334 GDFVYEIDPKGS
+334 GDFVYEINPEAS
-346 DITPA
+346 DITPE
-351 DTTAILKK
+351 DTTVILKK

-387 SDPNGNLIP
+387 SDDNGNLIP

-402 LKNAIQSVNSGK
+402 LKNAVHSVYSGK
-414 GSK
+414 NAK

>member
-1 MKLSPFGVLFVFLL
+1 MNLSVFGVSFVFLL
-15 ILNVASI
+15 ILNISLI
-22 TSLNPNLNLDL
+22 TNLS
-33 NLNPNPVYAQGT
+33 YGQGAK
-45 NSQQLIGVNMLGY
+45 SPALIGVNMLGY

-83 IKDGGMNHVRYVY
+83 IKDGGMNHVRFVY
-96 YWESY
+96 YWESF
-101 VKNPTAFINELK
+101 VKNPIAFINELK

-121 YGLKIIYD
+121 YGIKIIYD

-146 FPNFLFQNNSEYAY
+146 FPSFLFQNNSAYPY

-168 PSAVAWWT
+168 PSAAAWWT
-176 HWWNR
+176 DWWNGV
-181 EITDVNGTD
+181 ITDTNGTD
-190 GWTLQARF
+190 GWNLQAQF
-198 LNKVVSTV
+198 LKKVVSTV

-222 VHSVDQWD
+222 VHSADQWE
-230 KIGKYNTFLADELRK
+230 KVGKYNTFMTDEMRK
-245 VTKKDIVY
+245 VTKKNIIY

-296 SYQEERLKMFI
+296 SYQEERLKMFLS
-307 AAGNLSGVPVYIG
+307 AGNLSGVPVYIG
-320 EWNNVDRDKVINEE
+320 EWNNVARDKVINEE
-334 GDFVYEIDPKGS
+334 GDFVYEINPKAS
-346 DITPA
+346 DITPE
-351 DTTAILKK
+351 DTTVILKK

-387 SDPNGNLIP
+387 SDANENLIP

-402 LKNAIQSVNSGK
+402 LKNAVHSVYSGK
-414 GSK
+414 NPK

>member
-1 MKLSPFGVLFVFLL
+1 MNLSVFGVSFVILL
-15 ILNVASI
+15 ILNVSLI
-22 TSLNPNLNLDL
+22 TNLS
-33 NLNPNPVYAQGT
+33 YGQGAK
-45 NSQQLIGVNMLGY
+45 SPSLIGVNMLGY
-58 YTSLPQTRDFKN
+58 YTSLPQTREFKN
-70 PFPDNYYDQSFKI
+70 PFPDNYYDQSYKI
-83 IKDGGMNHVRYVY
+83 IKEGGMNHVRFVY
-96 YWESY
+96 YWESF
-101 VKNPTAFINELK
+101 VKNPIAFINELK

-121 YGLKIIYD
+121 YGIKIIYD

-146 FPNFLFQNNSEYAY
+146 FPSFLFQNNSAYPY

-168 PSAVAWWT
+168 PSAAAWWT
-176 HWWNR
+176 DWWNR
-181 EITDVNGTD
+181 VITDTNGTD
-190 GWTLQARF
+190 GWNLQAQF
-198 LNKVVSTV
+198 LKKVVSTV

-222 VHSVDQWD
+222 VHSADQWE
-230 KIGKYNTFLADELRK
+230 KVGKYNTFMTDEMRK
-245 VTKKDIVY
+245 VTKKNLIY

-307 AAGNLSGVPVYIG
+307 SAGNLSGVPVYIG
-320 EWNNVDRDKVINEE
+320 EWNNVARDKVINEE
-334 GDFVYEIDPKGS
+334 GDFVYEINPEAS
-346 DITPA
+346 DITPE
-351 DTTAILKK
+351 DTNMILKK

-387 SDPNGNLIP
+387 SDDNGNLIP

-402 LKNAIQSVNSGK
+402 LKNAVHSVYSGK
-414 GSK
+414 NAK